1 MYVYIAVSIGILVLQ
16 QFVYHKW
23 TTASHTQRRY
33 IVQSLLLLL
42 QIFSFFFVCCRNQSQ
57 TNALSGVIH
66 SQ

>member
-42 QIFSFFFVCCRNQSQ
+42 QIFSFFVCCRNQSQ

>member
-33 IVQSLLLLL
+33 IVQYLLLLL
-42 QIFSFFFVCCRNQSQ
+42 QIFSFFLCVAEINRKL
-57 TNALSGVIH
+57 TP
-66 SQ
+66 

>member
-42 QIFSFFFVCCRNQSQ
+42 QIFSFFLRVAEINRKL
-57 TNALSGVIH
+57 TP
-66 SQ
+66 

>member
-42 QIFSFFFVCCRNQSQ
+42 QIFSFFFLCVAEINRKL
-57 TNALSGVIH
+57 TP
-66 SQ
+66 